1 MNSNEPRPNKVPPR
15 DPNREQLAN
24 PSPDKPDREPTP
36 APQDAGAHHRL
47 PFGKWRRAVNN
58 SDLSRLRFYVQL
70 FSFVLL
76 IYGGYLAINVGNQ
89 LPTFACLYSESAGG
103 ACYLLG
109 FQHQMA
115 TPWAQIFSGRGIA
128 ILVGLATFIA
138 FFVVFNKAWCGFIC
152 PLGTIQDWLNK
163 LRRKLKIRAAGYSEP
178 VFQRLSK
185 IKYILLALLILI
197 PMAIG
202 NSFFGLPKLDH
213 DWGVPFCMICPG
225 RTILPM
231 FSGDFSQL
239 VVDLSSI
246 ARLTLTSLGMAVTG
260 FILIGSLVK
269 PRFFCLFCPMSAL
282 HYIFSRAGLLRLTKD
297 GSKCTRCGNCYRACD
312 VGIRA
317 IADDL
322 TSNNILKDDCMLCGK
337 CIEVCPEDGCLQ
349 AKFLSLPVYQASAEG
364 FFKRMDR
371 KKNG

>member
-1 MNSNEPRPNKVPPR
+1 MNSLK
-15 DPNREQLAN
+15 DL
-24 PSPDKPDREPTP
+24 
-36 APQDAGAHHRL
+36 
-47 PFGKWRRAVNN
+47 RRVVNHA
-58 SDLSRLRFYVQL
+58 SLGRFRFYVQL

-89 LPTFACLYSESAGG
+89 LPTFACLYSDLHGG

-115 TPWAQIFSGRGIA
+115 TPWSQLFGGRGLA
-128 ILVGLATFIA
+128 ILIGLATFVA

-152 PLGTIQDWLNK
+152 PLGTLQDWLSS
-163 LRRKLKIRAAGYSEP
+163 LRRKLNIRAAGYSEP

-185 IKYILLALLILI
+185 IKYVLLALLILI

-202 NSFFGLPKLDH
+202 NSFFGLPKLGH

-225 RTILPM
+225 RTILPL
-231 FSGDFSQL
+231 FTGDFSQL
-239 VVDLSSI
+239 AIDFSSL
-246 ARLTLTSLGMAVTG
+246 AKLTLTALGLAITG
-260 FILIGSLVK
+260 LLIIGSLFK

-282 HYIFSRAGLLRLTKD
+282 HYIFSRTGLLRLTKN
-297 GSKCTRCGNCYRACD
+297 GAKCTRCGNCFRACD
-312 VGIRA
+312 MGIRA

-322 TSNNILKDDCMLCGK
+322 ESKNIVKDDCMMCGK

-349 AKFLSLPVYQASAEG
+349 AKVLSLPVYESTAEG
-364 FFKRMDR
+364 FFKRMNR
-371 KKNG
+371 KNNG